1 MLTDSRAI
9 ANIPPSQRPLKR
21 VLMVSPHFAPIN
33 APDSQRIRTMLPYL
47 AEFGWEAEILTVAP
61 EFVEHPQ
68 DAYLTQLLPPDLAIH
83 RTAAFSTRY
92 TRKVGL
98 GNLGLRCLPL
108 FQRRGDRLLSQ
119 KSFDAVFFSTTIFPV
134 MTLGARWQRKFGVPY
149 VLDFQDPWLGGFYQN
164 QNGKSQK
171 GKAAVPPGGR
181 FKYAVDKAMAQFLE
195 PKAMQSVSHVISVSP
210 DYPELLQQRYP
221 HLSAAQCSTLPFGA
235 PEDDFAQLPTLNIRQ
250 SIFDPKDGDRHWVY
264 VGRGGA
270 DMATALRA
278 LFYALQQL
286 RQQQP
291 EALRSLRLHF
301 VGTSY
306 AQGDR
311 AVKTVEPLAQEYG
324 LSDLVTEYAHRIP
337 YFEAQQLLLESD
349 AILMIGSDDPRYT
362 ASKLYPAVL
371 ARKPILAIFH
381 PNSTVVD
388 ILQAC
393 RAGHVATFTPG
404 AAPEMSVAAIAP
416 LLQAFLNH
424 PKGYQP
430 LLNWPA
436 FEPYTA
442 RAMTR
447 KLCEVFDRCAT
458 GRATV

>member
-9 ANIPPSQRPLKR
+9 ATSNSSSRPLKR
-21 VLMVSPHFAPIN
+21 VLMVSPHCAPIN

-47 AEFGWEAEILTVAP
+47 EAFGWEAEILAVAP
-61 EFVEHPQ
+61 EFVEHSQ
-68 DAYLTQLLPPDLAIH
+68 DAYLTQLLPPNLAIH

-98 GNLGLRCLPL
+98 GNLGLRCLPF
-108 FQRRGDRLLSQ
+108 FQRMGDRLLSQ

-164 QNGKSQK
+164 QKGKNPNA
-171 GKAAVPPGGR
+171 KAAVPPGGR

-195 PKAMQSVSHVISVSP
+195 PRAMQSVSHVISVSP
-210 DYPELLQQRYP
+210 DYPQLLRQRYP
-221 HLSAAQCSTLPFGA
+221 HLSANQCSTLPFGA
-235 PEDDFAQLPTLNIRQ
+235 PEDDFAQLPSLNIHQ
-250 SIFDPKDGDRHWVY
+250 SIFDPKDGNRHWVY

-278 LFYALQQL
+278 LFYALGQL
-286 RQQQP
+286 RQHQP

-311 AVKTVEPLAQEYG
+311 AIKTVEPLAQEYG

-388 ILQAC
+388 ILRAC
-393 RAGHVATFTPG
+393 RAGQVATFV
-404 AAPEMSVAAIAP
+404 PEADPADSEAAIAA
-416 LLQAFLNH
+416 LLQEFLNY
-424 PKGYQP
+424 PKGYHPP
-430 LLNWPA
+430 LDGAA

-442 RAMTR
+442 RSMTR
-447 KLCEVFDRCAT
+447 QLCHIFDQCSM
-458 GRATV
+458 G